1 MFPLCLPV
9 RMFGADDFLPM
20 LTYVL
25 VQCDMPQLDTEI
37 LYMMELIDPP
47 LLHGEG
53 ALTCT
58 CVIMLHKPEFFLKKV
73 QKCIIWKKTTTSEPK
88 HFI

>member
-1 MFPLCLPV
+1 
-9 RMFGADDFLPM
+9 MFGADDFLPM

-25 VQCDMPQLDTEI
+25 IQCDMPQLDTEI

-53 ALTCT
+53 ALACPYI
-58 CVIMLHKPEFFLKKV
+58 CVIVYLNECHFTLFLLSNIECEFSFLL
-73 QKCIIWKKTTTSEPK
+73 CND
-88 HFI
+88 

>member
-1 MFPLCLPV
+1 
-9 RMFGADDFLPM
+9 MFGADDFLPM

-25 VQCDMPQLDTEI
+25 VQCDMPRLDTEI

-53 ALTCT
+53 MLTCSHIY
-58 CVIMLHKPEFFLKKV
+58 VIMLHKLEFFYKSAKK
-73 QKCIIWKKTTTSEPK
+73 KIK
-88 HFI
+88 